1 MGGIKETF
9 RRQLFRV
16 PFFGASY
23 RRLYESAERLHK
35 INPGDYSSA
44 IPSPRDIERESTESF
59 EIHDDSLAAIPLRTT
74 EQLSLLNELTPIIAR
89 WRSGLSSADRYRVD
103 NDWFQFTD
111 AAVLHAM
118 MRLVRPQRVIE
129 IGSGYSSCV
138 MLDTLESDPDLNC
151 ELTLIEPAPERLHSR
166 LRPADLASVEHLHCE
181 LQAVPMERFAAL
193 RDGDFLF
200 VDSSHVSKCGSDV
213 NRIIH
218 HILPSIAAGV
228 VVHFHDIFFPF
239 RYPSS
244 LLDNGHY
251 WNESYI
257 LRAFLEFND
266 AFELVIWNDYLRQ
279 RHGEALAAAVPSD
292 HSDIAASFWMRRV
305 TAPTTG

>member
-9 RRQLFRV
+9 RRLLFNV
-16 PFFGASY
+16 PYAGASY
-23 RRLYESAERLHK
+23 RRLYESAERLHR

-44 IPSPRDIERESTESF
+44 IPSPQDIERESAESVAVR
-59 EIHDDSLAAIPLRTT
+59 EDSLAAISLRTT
-74 EQLSLLNELTPIIAR
+74 EQLSLLNELAPIIAR

-118 MRLVRPQRVIE
+118 MRFVRPRHVIE

-138 MLDTLESDPDLNC
+138 MLDTVESDPKLDC
-151 ELTLIEPAPERLHSR
+151 RLTLIEPAPERLHSR
-166 LRPADLASVEHLHCE
+166 LRPADLGSVEHLNCE
-181 LQAVPMERFAAL
+181 LQDVPMERFEAL
-193 RDGDFLF
+193 REGDFLF

-213 NRIIH
+213 NRIVH

-239 RYPSS
+239 RYPRS

-257 LRAFLEFND
+257 LRAFLEFNE
-266 AFELVIWNDYLRQ
+266 AFEIVIWNDYLRQ
-279 RHGEALAAAVPSD
+279 RHGDALAAAVRSD
-292 HSDIAASFWMRRV
+292 QADIAASFWMRRV
-305 TAPTTG
+305 AAPTTG